1 MFTGIVT
8 EIGQILD
15 CQDQASVRSLTLE
28 RPAGSSVPALG
39 ASIACS
45 GICLTVCEAG
55 VDSKTQKPWFR
66 VEASEETRKRTTLE
80 RWKTGDRLNLE
91 PALKVGDELG
101 GHLVFGHVDAVGS
114 VHNVV
119 SNPDNE
125 GAVISFLAPD
135 TLSGLLAVKGSI
147 TIDGVS
153 LTVNTV
159 ENQAP
164 VNTVENQAPVNEVE
178 KPASAGSLFSVT
190 LIPYTLQHTTLGQL
204 AAGDP
209 VNLEADMIARYV
221 AARLNQD

>member
-28 RPAGSSVPALG
+28 RPAGSAVPVLG

-55 VDSKTQKPWFR
+55 VDKKTQKPWFR
-66 VEASEETRKRTTLE
+66 VEASIETRKRTTLE

-114 VHNVV
+114 VHNVA

-153 LTVNTV
+153 LTVN
-159 ENQAP
+159 
-164 VNTVENQAPVNEVE
+164 EVA
-178 KPASAGSLFSVT
+178 KPTSAGALFSVT

-221 AARLNQD
+221 AARLGQD

>member
-8 EIGQILD
+8 EIGQVLD

-28 RPAGSSVPALG
+28 RPAGSSVPVLG

-55 VDSKTQKPWFR
+55 VERKTQKPWFR
-66 VEASEETRKRTTLE
+66 VEASIETRKRTTLE

-114 VHNVV
+114 VQNVA

-159 ENQAP
+159 E
-164 VNTVENQAPVNEVE
+164 
-178 KPASAGSLFSVT
+178 KPTSAGTLFSVT

-221 AARLNQD
+221 AARLGQD

>member
-8 EIGQILD
+8 EIGRILQ

-28 RPAGSSVPALG
+28 RPTGSSVPALG

-114 VHNVV
+114 VHDITR
-119 SNPDNE
+119 NPDNE
-125 GAVISFLAPD
+125 GAVISFRAPD

-164 VNTVENQAPVNEVE
+164 VNEVE
-178 KPASAGSLFSVT
+178 KPTSAGTLFSVT

>member
-8 EIGQILD
+8 EIGRILQ

-28 RPAGSSVPALG
+28 RPTGSSVPALG

-114 VHNVV
+114 VHDITR
-119 SNPDNE
+119 NPDNE
-125 GAVISFLAPD
+125 GAVISFRAPD

-153 LTVNTV
+153 LTVN
-159 ENQAP
+159 
-164 VNTVENQAPVNEVE
+164 EVE
-178 KPASAGSLFSVT
+178 KPTSAGSLFSVT

>member
-8 EIGQILD
+8 EIGRILQ

-28 RPAGSSVPALG
+28 RPAGSAVPVLG

-66 VEASEETRKRTTLE
+66 VEASIETRKRTTLE

-114 VHNVV
+114 VHDITR
-119 SNPDNE
+119 NPDNE
-125 GAVISFLAPD
+125 GAVISFRAPD

-153 LTVNTV
+153 LTVN
-159 ENQAP
+159 
-164 VNTVENQAPVNEVE
+164 EVE
-178 KPASAGSLFSVT
+178 KPTSAGSLFSVT

>member
-28 RPAGSSVPALG
+28 RPAGSAVPVLG

-55 VDSKTQKPWFR
+55 VDQKTQKPWFR

-114 VHNVV
+114 VHNITR
-119 SNPDNE
+119 NPDNE
-125 GAVISFLAPD
+125 GAVISFFAPD

-153 LTVNTV
+153 LTVN
-159 ENQAP
+159 
-164 VNTVENQAPVNEVE
+164 EVE
-178 KPASAGSLFSVT
+178 KPTSAGTLFSVT

-204 AAGDP
+204 DAGYP

-221 AARLNQD
+221 AARLGQD

>member
-28 RPAGSSVPALG
+28 RSAGSAVPVLG

-55 VDSKTQKPWFR
+55 TDQKTQKPWFR
-66 VEASEETRKRTTLE
+66 VEASIETRKRTTLE
-80 RWKTGDRLNLE
+80 RWQIGDRLNLE

-114 VHNVV
+114 VHNITR
-119 SNPDNE
+119 NPDNE
-125 GAVISFLAPD
+125 GAVISFFAPD

-153 LTVNTV
+153 LTVN
-159 ENQAP
+159 
-164 VNTVENQAPVNEVE
+164 EVE
-178 KPASAGSLFSVT
+178 KTNLCRNSFFSDSCSLYAG
-190 LIPYTLQHTTLGQL
+190 PYNSGKPGRQGPGQS
-204 AAGDP
+204 GS
-209 VNLEADMIARYV
+209 RYDCPLCCRQIRP
-221 AARLNQD
+221 RLNHMFLYVR

>member
-8 EIGQILD
+8 EIGQVLD

-28 RPAGSSVPALG
+28 RPAGSSVPVLG

-55 VDSKTQKPWFR
+55 VESKTQKPWFR
-66 VEASEETRKRTTLE
+66 VEASIETRKRTTLE
-80 RWKTGDRLNLE
+80 RWQVGTLLNLE

-114 VHNVV
+114 VHDITR
-119 SNPDNE
+119 NPDNE
-125 GAVISFLAPD
+125 GAVISFRAPD

-153 LTVNTV
+153 LTVN
-159 ENQAP
+159 
-164 VNTVENQAPVNEVE
+164 EVE
-178 KPASAGSLFSVT
+178 KPTSAGTLFSVT

>member
-8 EIGQILD
+8 EIGRILQ

-28 RPAGSSVPALG
+28 RPTGSSVPALG

-114 VHNVV
+114 VHDITR
-119 SNPDNE
+119 NPDNE
-125 GAVISFLAPD
+125 GAVISFRAPD

-153 LTVNTV
+153 LTVN
-159 ENQAP
+159 
-164 VNTVENQAPVNEVE
+164 EVE
-178 KPASAGSLFSVT
+178 KPTSAGTLFSVA

>member
-8 EIGQILD
+8 EIGRILQ

-28 RPAGSSVPALG
+28 RPAGSAVPVLG

-55 VDSKTQKPWFR
+55 VDKKTQKPWFR
-66 VEASEETRKRTTLE
+66 VEASIETRKRTTLE

-114 VHNVV
+114 VHDITR
-119 SNPDNE
+119 NPDNE
-125 GAVISFLAPD
+125 GAVISFRAPD

-164 VNTVENQAPVNEVE
+164 VNTVE
-178 KPASAGSLFSVT
+178 KPTSAGTLFSVT

-221 AARLNQD
+221 AARLDQD

>member
-8 EIGQILD
+8 EIGRILQ

-28 RPAGSSVPALG
+28 RPAGSAVPVLG

-55 VDSKTQKPWFR
+55 VDKKTQKPWFR
-66 VEASEETRKRTTLE
+66 VEASIETRKRTTLE

-114 VHNVV
+114 VHDITR
-119 SNPDNE
+119 NPDNE
-125 GAVISFLAPD
+125 GAVISFRAPD

-153 LTVNTV
+153 LTVN
-159 ENQAP
+159 
-164 VNTVENQAPVNEVE
+164 EVE
-178 KPASAGSLFSVT
+178 KPTSAGTLFSVT